1 MPFSAMPRY
10 AMYALGG
17 FAALVSLI
25 GLAGAFGPGGPG
37 SCARATGPSD
47 RPDPGSACDVRPAP
61 GAELG
66 APLTLA
72 LATGMGGMA
81 TPGKAVDRR
90 LTVASVR
97 TILSARL
104 AMGGNPRL
112 TLGAVTE
119 QNADTIIAEIVTV
132 DKALVDRFSV
142 DRKSGRFTRI

>member
-1 MPFSAMPRY
+1 MSRY
-10 AMYALGG
+10 ATYALGG

-37 SCARATGPSD
+37 SCTQATGPSD
-47 RPDPGSACDVRPAP
+47 RPNPGSACDVRAAP
-61 GAELG
+61 GAEQG
-66 APLTLA
+66 AALTLG
-72 LATGMGGMA
+72 LSTGMGGMA
-81 TPGKAVDRR
+81 TPGSRVDRK
-90 LTVASVR
+90 LTAASVR
-97 TILSARL
+97 IMLSARL

-112 TLGAVTE
+112 TLGTVTE